1 MIIDLRYHIVSLVAV
16 FLALGIGIL
25 VGGSILGVDT
35 LASQQELIAERL
47 ENHLNE
53 LREENRAVRAEL
65 ALLENEISIYAQF
78 HKDILPLLVAGRLE
92 GKQVAIVEINTQ
104 PLEHNL
110 VSLMETAGAHV
121 VSVTTI
127 PNGLDPVGHE
137 KELLALG
144 AWPQASLDQL
154 PSLLAG
160 AVAQSIVEGQTPLVA
175 YLVDKQLISVVGEY
189 GDPLDAVVLIGGGG
203 DAEALP
209 PVRALGFP
217 MIERLQE
224 YGLRICGVEERE
236 AAVSAIKD
244 YQVKLSCTVDNID
257 TVPGQFALVQIL
269 AGQEGH
275 FGVKETAQRL
285 VPLPEE

>member
-92 GKQVAIVEINTQ
+92 GKQVAIVEINRQ

-127 PNGLDPVGHE
+127 SNGLDPVGHE

-160 AVAQSIVEGQTPLVA
+160 AIAQSIVEGQTPLVA

>member
-92 GKQVAIVEINTQ
+92 GKQVAIVEINRQ

-160 AVAQSIVEGQTPLVA
+160 AIAQSIVEGQTPLVA

>member
-1 MIIDLRYHIVSLVAV
+1 
-16 FLALGIGIL
+16 
-25 VGGSILGVDT
+25 
-35 LASQQELIAERL
+35 
-47 ENHLNE
+47 
-53 LREENRAVRAEL
+53 
-65 ALLENEISIYAQF
+65 
-78 HKDILPLLVAGRLE
+78 
-92 GKQVAIVEINTQ
+92 
-104 PLEHNL
+104 
-110 VSLMETAGAHV
+110 
-121 VSVTTI
+121 
-127 PNGLDPVGHE
+127 VGHE

-160 AVAQSIVEGQTPLVA
+160 AIAQSIVEGQTPLVA